1 MTFCLSLYGF
11 PSLRMRRVASRRQF
25 ESPPIAEMAHPTH
38 PIAQTRRSGRG
49 GVRRPGAIR
58 GDRGRIATL
67 PVRWERTIRWSVS
80 SPLGRGKSVLYD
92 LYRLGDRSIPTCAGE
107 PPSAYRQTT
116 LPLVNP
122 RMCGGAANYRAD
134 GTPMSGQSPHV
145 RGSRQR
151 VNVIL
156 ARGGSIPAC
165 AGEPLGNSLSDQT
178 TDRLWAGR
186 RVRSCL
192 DPIIEKG
199 EVITGQT
206 HVDGLTVYARTTPS
220 PCIFSAINA
229 GAKGRWPA
237 LSLLT

>member
-1 MTFCLSLYGF
+1 
-11 PSLRMRRVASRRQF
+11 MRRVASRRQF

-58 GDRGRIATL
+58 GDRGGSRRFPSGGSA
-67 PVRWERTIRWSVS
+67 RSVGQCR
-80 SPLGRGKSVLYD
+80 P
-92 LYRLGDRSIPTCAGE
+92 RLGGGSPCC
-107 PPSAYRQTT
+107 TT
-116 LPLVNP
+116 FIVW
-122 RMCGGAANYRAD
+122 AI
-134 GTPMSGQSPHV
+134 GQSPHV
-145 RGSRQR
+145 RGSRR
-151 VNVIL
+151 PL
-156 ARGGSIPAC
+156 TARRPCPWSIPAC

-206 HVDGLTVYARTTPS
+206 HVDGLTVYAQTTPS